1 MKKHSDDFVVSFRE
15 DFRYHLEQFYSYLH
29 LAPPYNSVEKAVR
42 FLSTSLQQKSQDER
56 EQLAENSDL
65 KWALF
70 EQAFIESGLP
80 QKHRGIICGLV
91 KSQKCPD
98 LPSQYSV
105 FTKPFLPDP

>member
-1 MKKHSDDFVVSFRE
+1 MKKHPDELVITFRE

-42 FLSTSLQQKSQDER
+42 FLATSLQQKSREER
-56 EQLAENSDL
+56 KQLAENNRL

-98 LPSQYSV
+98 LPFEYSA
-105 FTKPFLPDP
+105 FTKPFLQNS